1 MVPNIINLKIAMKPS
16 PSFGVK
22 VLSALTKITIEKAK
36 VTKSHIIISK
46 IIRLKQDFLVGLLFI
61 RKY

>member
-1 MVPNIINLKIAMKPS
+1 MKPS

-36 VTKSHIIISK
+36 VTKSHIIILK
-46 IIRLKQDFLVGLLFI
+46 INRLKQDFLVGLLFI

>member
-1 MVPNIINLKIAMKPS
+1 MKPS

-46 IIRLKQDFLVGLLFI
+46 INRLKQDFWLVYYLLENTNYYFYYNI
-61 RKY
+61 L